1 MRVGIVL
8 VLPLVLAA
16 GGIAGVS
23 RFSHRVV
30 SEPTFET
37 TISRYAD
44 ELRAI
49 GSKTFREAPSQTK
62 EAPARLAEVK
72 ADTGKVE
79 KIARDIEQRLATK
92 TLGCAFAKAAA
103 DNIESEFLRAATQID
118 DALDRLFSET
128 KQRHASLVEQ
138 NTALGWVGW
147 RGSRETE
154 IHELVLFAHA
164 IVTTTA
170 DADLA
175 LARLQL
181 KASVL
186 NKLASTCATT
196 ATENRAA
203 LPR

>member
-1 MRVGIVL
+1 MRARMVL
-8 VLPLVLAA
+8 VVPLVLAA
-16 GGIAGVS
+16 GGMLGVFWS
-23 RFSHRVV
+23 THRVV

-49 GSKTFREAPSQTK
+49 GSKTTSETPSRK

-72 ADTGKVE
+72 ADIERVE
-79 KIARDIEQRLATK
+79 KIARDIEQQLATK
-92 TLGCAFAKAAA
+92 TLGCAFAKAAG
-103 DNIESEFLRAATQID
+103 DNIESEFLGAATQID

-128 KQRHASLVEQ
+128 KQRHASLTEQ

-154 IHELVLFAHA
+154 IQELVLFAHA
-164 IVTTTA
+164 IVTATA

-196 ATENRAA
+196 ATENRAV
-203 LPR
+203 LPRR

>member
-1 MRVGIVL
+1 L
-8 VLPLVLAA
+8 
-16 GGIAGVS
+16 
-23 RFSHRVV
+23 
-30 SEPTFET
+30 T
-37 TISRYAD
+37 T
-44 ELRAI
+44 
-49 GSKTFREAPSQTK
+49 
-62 EAPARLAEVK
+62 K
-72 ADTGKVE
+72 A
-79 KIARDIEQRLATK
+79 
-92 TLGCAFAKAAA
+92 LGCAFAKAAGG
-103 DNIESEFLRAATQID
+103 NIESEFLGAATHID

-128 KQRHASLVEQ
+128 KQRHASLTEQ

-154 IHELVLFAHA
+154 IQELVLFAHA

-196 ATENRAA
+196 ATENRAV
-203 LPR
+203 LPRR